1 MRTFGDSHFRPR
13 PARRFHRWLG
23 KVTVPMLLL
32 AGCED
37 GAPERDVAAVRAAN
51 PHSDQL
57 KAMSEPSRNLGLYRA
72 IRDSGQ
78 KCKKVEGG
86 GYQQEYRNLAMWTAR
101 CSDTGAWA
109 IFIAPNADVQV
120 RPCADLKTLGLPECR
135 TAVPAR

>member
-1 MRTFGDSHFRPR
+1 MRVW
-13 PARRFHRWLG
+13 ARSAVLA
-23 KVTVPMLLL
+23 LLL

-37 GAPERDVAAVRAAN
+37 GAPEKDVTAVGAAN

-101 CSDTGAWA
+101 CSDSGEWA
-109 IFIAPNADVQV
+109 VFIAPNSDVQV
-120 RPCADLKTLGLPECR
+120 RPCADLRTLGLPECR
-135 TAVPAR
+135 PAAPAR

>member
-1 MRTFGDSHFRPR
+1 MRSWAGMTVS
-13 PARRFHRWLG
+13 LG
-23 KVTVPMLLL
+23 LLL

-37 GAPERDVAAVRAAN
+37 GAPEKGVAAVRAAN

-78 KCKKVEGG
+78 RCKKVEGG
-86 GYQQEYRNLAMWTAR
+86 GYQQEYQNLAMWTAR
-101 CSDTGAWA
+101 CSDSGDWA
-109 IFIAPNADVQV
+109 VFIAPNADVQV

-135 TAVPAR
+135 AATSAR